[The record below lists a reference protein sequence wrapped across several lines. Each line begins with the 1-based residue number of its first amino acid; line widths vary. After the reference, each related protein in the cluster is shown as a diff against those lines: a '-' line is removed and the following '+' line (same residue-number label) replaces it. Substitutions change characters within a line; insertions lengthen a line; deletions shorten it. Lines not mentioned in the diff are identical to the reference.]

1 MYIFYYIF
9 IYYLFCI
16 CIFFYW
22 ICIALFQFYSIFNFA
37 QKTILLF
44 FLLDELL
51 LSPLDSINFVFV
63 FSIKIFVNY
72 YFSTGCRFLKQNQL
86 FEISWNAFH
95 SHFNLHFLLE
105 YFVYFVFNA
114 FLVCECVSCV
124 FWLRLRLLTFVV
136 IRSVRGDDLEPTKGA
151 HKLSHRCQCA
161 RRCSCRC

>member
-1 MYIFYYIF
+1 MY
-9 IYYLFCI
+9 
-16 CIFFYW
+16 FFLLNLY
-22 ICIALFQFYSIFNFA
+22 CTFQFYSIFNFA

-86 FEISWNAFH
+86 FEISSNAFH

-114 FLVCECVSCV
+114 FLLCECVSCV